1 MMKVLLAIEPSR
13 ISAGAIRVLRTL
25 RLPRG
30 SDLFL
35 LHVNPVPQNFTGLV
49 KERILKITQHVKEI
63 EKDVREQARQFLCT
77 VEKRLRGHQDVR
89 FHTLVRK
96 GFPGEEIVKTIEVQG
111 VDLVVL
117 GARGHSKTTGF
128 LLGSVSQWVLHE
140 APCSVLIGRN
150 RPSGNKKIGGMNLLL
165 ATDGS
170 PDAQAA
176 VGFLKTVGFPPDS
189 QLIILHVVKGRVSH
203 TEPALATYRT
213 QQAEWF
219 KLSQDLIRIRRREGR
234 TLLQKTRSALTGSEL
249 KIIERLAFGNEAQE
263 ILKAAKQ
270 ARTDL
275 IVVGSRGLIG
285 VRRLFLGS
293 VSDHVV
299 HNAGCSV
306 AVIRNKNQK

>member
-1 MMKVLLAIEPSR
+1 MKVLLAIEPSR
-13 ISAGAIRVLRTL
+13 ISAGAIRVLRTV

-30 SDLFL
+30 SDLYL
-35 LHVNPVPQNFTGLV
+35 LHVNPVHQKFTGLI
-49 KERILKITQHVKEI
+49 KERILKITQHIKEI

-77 VEKRLRGHQDVR
+77 VETRIRGHQDVR
-89 FHTLVRK
+89 FHTFVRK
-96 GFPGEEIVKTIEVQG
+96 GFPGEEIVKTIYAQN

-128 LLGSVSQWVLHE
+128 FLGSVSQWVVHE
-140 APCSVLIGRN
+140 APCSVLIGRK
-150 RPSGNKKIGGMNLLL
+150 RPSENKKNGGMNLLL

-170 PDAQAA
+170 PDAEAA
-176 VGFLKTVGFPPDS
+176 VDFLNTVGLPPDS
-189 QLIILHVVKGRVSH
+189 QLIILHVVKGRGSH
-203 TEPALATYRT
+203 TEPMPATYRT
-213 QQAEWF
+213 HQADWLQ
-219 KLSQDLIRIRRREGR
+219 LSQDLIRIRRREGR

-249 KIIERLAFGNEAQE
+249 KIIERVAFGYEAQE

-275 IVVGSRGLIG
+275 IIMGSRGLTG
-285 VRRLFLGS
+285 FRRLFLGS

-306 AVIRNKNQK
+306 AVIRNNNQM